1 MRYKAGWSGGGDTHN
16 EVSRLSS
23 WGTAIIRFEASHW
36 NLATGTNHNAYP
48 QDCFASRMQ
57 FKQHWKVQTL
67 YRKSLDLAGS
77 GLARFQMCNTKANQ
91 VSVQGFNLTFLRAQT
106 CPDSSEPIL
115 GYPWLY
121 ECKRT
126 RFSTL
131 RAEGQCAKV
140 LQHEAWSHQFKERTF
155 GFKIHCDASTIHK
168 PPTQVHCL
176 HPKPNN
182 KSLDP
187 LKLLGPEDRK
197 IHWSISTLVMTNTD
211 ATHRSKA
218 TFSGDQL
225 SILFI
230 PRLWIK
236 NLEWSFATK
245 GDLKQNA
252 TPLLLW
258 PSVVFTY
265 CATTY
270 YAVQTTHTAKA
281 AMEFF
286 GHFPSS
292 KGTWAMLLPKKQ
304 RGAFLLEPNHQC
316 MRSPQASYF
325 ARY

>member
-1 MRYKAGWSGGGDTHN
+1 MSSCFRTTKALQGWLIWRRWPHN

-23 WGTAIIRFEASHW
+23 WGTAIIWFEASHW

-57 FKQHWKVQTL
+57 FKQHWKVQTF

-91 VSVQGFNLTFLRAQT
+91 VSVQGFNLTLLRAQT

-115 GYPWLY
+115 GCPGCTNANARGFLLC
-121 ECKRT
+121 ESGRT
-126 RFSTL
+126 MTNQ
-131 RAEGQCAKV
+131 EPGCCAKV

-155 GFKIHCDASTIHK
+155 GLKIQCDASTMRK
-168 PPTQVHCL
+168 PPTQIHSP

-197 IHWSISTLVMTNTD
+197 IHWSISTLVMTNTAD
-211 ATHRSKA
+211 AMHRSKA

-236 NLEWSFATK
+236 NLEWSFAMK
-245 GDLKQNA
+245 GDVKQNA

-270 YAVQTTHTAKA
+270 YAVQTTHTAI
-281 AMEFF
+281 
-286 GHFPSS
+286 HS
-292 KGTWAMLLPKKQ
+292 KGGYGILRTLPK
-304 RGAFLLEPNHQC
+304 
-316 MRSPQASYF
+316 
-325 ARY
+325 